1 MKRLAGLTGG
11 LLLLGVL
18 SACGIWKSDEP
29 DDVPID
35 VSTSDVETKP
45 QTLDPGEE
53 RCSEQMT
60 GRVCVGEVEDDLDA
74 GSPYEFPFGDGGLL
88 LADGGVVSVGCTVIR
103 GIVRDFR
110 RGDKPEG
117 HPDFETKMGSGEK
130 GIVKPRLDS
139 RGRPVL
145 AEGEFESI
153 HSEES
158 FGQWYRDVE
167 GVNQTF
173 EVTLELTQ
181 EEGYQVFGTTTFF
194 PLDALGY
201 GDEGLGRN
209 FGFTTELHAYFLY
222 DGEGSFQLA
231 GDDDLWLFING
242 QLVIDLGGVHGW
254 QSSTINVA
262 DVAESVGLEHGKVY
276 TLDIFH
282 AERHSTES
290 KFYAKTNL
298 FLAGCT
304 RRR

>member
-11 LLLLGVL
+11 LLLLGVV
-18 SACGIWKSDEP
+18 SACGIWKSDDP
-29 DDVPID
+29 VDATAD
-35 VSTSDVETKP
+35 VSTRDVETKP
-45 QTLDPGEE
+45 QPLRPGEE

-60 GRVCVGEVEDDLDA
+60 GRVCVGGPGDDLDA
-74 GSPYEFPFGDGGLL
+74 GSPYDFSLPDGGLL
-88 LADGGVVSVGCTVIR
+88 LADGGVVAVGCTVIR

-110 RGDKPEG
+110 RGDKPDG

-130 GIVKPRLDS
+130 GIVEPKLDA
-139 RGRPVL
+139 RGRPRL
-145 AEGEFESI
+145 AEGEFDSI
-153 HSEES
+153 YSEES
-158 FGQWYRDVE
+158 FSQWYRDVE

-173 EVTLELTQ
+173 EVTLELSK
-181 EEGYQVFGTTTFF
+181 EDGYQVFGTTTFF
-194 PLDALGY
+194 PLDDLGY

-262 DVAESVGLEHGKVY
+262 DVAESAGLELGKVY